1 MTNAQWHAARRK
13 GIGGSDIGAILGLS
27 TYKSPMAV
35 YLEKIGEAEQQEE
48 TPAMYWGK
56 VLEDVVAQEYQVR
69 NIEKVQ
75 RVNQM
80 LTHRDNDWMLA
91 NLDRAIINPQI
102 AGNVRWKDG
111 RLTTDRIL
119 ECKTANGFMAK
130 QWGESGTDQV
140 PDTYICQVQW
150 YMEVTQTN
158 TAALAVLIGGSDY
171 RQFII
176 ERDNELIADMM
187 EQGAAFWQ
195 RVQQRIAP
203 DPSTF
208 DEAKIKW
215 SRHVAGKTRI
225 VDVSTASVIEQIKS
239 VKEQIKSL
247 ETELDQ
253 LNTQVCT
260 AFEDAETIEHAG
272 VVLATWKTQTSTRL
286 DSKALKAAHPQI
298 AEQFSTTTETRVL
311 RIK

>member
-1 MTNAQWHAARRK
+1 MTNEQWHANRRK

-27 TYKSPMAV
+27 PYRTPMQV
-35 YLEKIGEAEQQEE
+35 YLEKIGESEPQEE

-56 VLEDVVAQEYQVR
+56 VLEDVVAQEYSVR
-69 NIEKVQ
+69 NIAKVQ

-80 LTHRDNDWMLA
+80 LTHRSNDWMLA
-91 NLDRAIINPQI
+91 NIDRAIINPEV

-119 ECKTANGFMAK
+119 ECKTANGFAAK

-150 YMEVTQTN
+150 YMEVTQTT
-158 TAALAVLIGGSDY
+158 TAALAVLIGGNDY

-176 ERDNELIADMM
+176 ERDSELIADMM
-187 EQGAAFWQ
+187 EQASTFWD
-195 RVQQRIAP
+195 RTQQRIAP

-208 DEAKIKW
+208 DEAKTKW

-225 VDVSTASVIEQIKS
+225 VDVSTSTAIEQIKS
-239 VKEQIKSL
+239 LKDQIKSI
-247 ETELDQ
+247 ESEIDQ
-253 LNTQVCT
+253 LNTQVCS
-260 AFEDAETIEHAG
+260 AFEDAETIEYNG
-272 VVLATWKTQTSTRL
+272 VVLATWKTQQSTRL
-286 DSKALKAAHPQI
+286 DNKALKAAHPEL